1 MATVELRA
9 ALVALSIFLLLAG
22 AHPLGADGPVT
33 DPDHA
38 ERTVPPAT
46 PDTLPPEPFV
56 PPDHWSRN
64 ALRRLVGAGILKA
77 EDVGTAWPLPRDR
90 VRRHLLQALDAT
102 GDKPGRP
109 TPAPHG
115 LAAALLHRFE
125 AEYPAPDAA
134 GALHAAG
141 RVDGGWHEADGQLRG
156 GTHER
161 ADDGGWI
168 YTGPVP
174 VPARASA
181 SAAAEVEAT
190 SSGGVGIRGDLRFR
204 PGGLRAREAYGF
216 LRTTSTA
223 LWLGRRHLALGPPT
237 GRGLVLSG
245 QVPFDGGG
253 VHLVEGVRF
262 PGFLRHL
269 GPVRGSTALAR
280 LERSGQMQQ
289 PWFWAARLSVAP
301 RHDLVVGLNRAAIFG
316 GEGNEPVNFRNVGL
330 MLLGFTSTRSKSSD
344 FENQVASADVMWQTR
359 VRSLPLL
366 IHGEWGFSDVGGA
379 WFRVPGIVMGLQ
391 VPAVGRLPQLALGT
405 EYASF
410 SRSGGGHPPWY
421 RHGPLGEGWT
431 DRGRILGHPLGGHG
445 REWSA
450 SLQVDPLSLP
460 ASGTLRV
467 FHRRRGEENLL
478 ARDGPE
484 TSTGAVVRM
493 RIHGPNRFLLHADAG
508 WESGRPDRGG
518 EGWRAW
524 TLRVSAGLGF

>member
-1 MATVELRA
+1 MWTVELRA
-9 ALVALSIFLLLAG
+9 VPVALSILGLLAG
-22 AHPLGADGPVT
+22 AHPLGADGLATGAGPG
-33 DPDHA
+33 
-38 ERTVPPAT
+38 ERAAPMAT

-56 PPDHWSRN
+56 PPDHWSRD
-64 ALRRLVGAGILKA
+64 ALRRLVGAGILGTA
-77 EDVGTAWPLPRDR
+77 DVGTAWPLPRDR
-90 VRRHLLQALDAT
+90 VRRHLLQALERT
-102 GDKPGRP
+102 GGEADRP
-109 TPAPHG
+109 PPALRG
-115 LAAALLHRFE
+115 LAAALVRRFE

-141 RVDGGWHEADGQLRG
+141 RVDGGWHGADGQLRG

-161 ADDGGWI
+161 SDEGGWI

-174 VPARASA
+174 APARASA
-181 SAAAEVEAT
+181 SAAAEGEVT
-190 SSGGVGIRGDLRFR
+190 TRGGVGVRGDLRSG
-204 PGGLRAREAYGF
+204 PDGLRTREAYGF

-223 LWLGRRHLALGPPT
+223 FWLGRRHLALGPST

-245 QVPFDGGG
+245 QVAFDGGG
-253 VHLVEGVRF
+253 FHLVEGVRL

-269 GPVRGSTALAR
+269 GPVRGSTVLAR
-280 LERSGQMQQ
+280 LERSGQMQR

-316 GEGNEPVNFRNVGL
+316 GEGNEPVNLRNVGL
-330 MLLGFTSTRSKSSD
+330 MLLGFTSTRWKSSD

-379 WFRVPGIVMGLQ
+379 WFRVPGIVVGLQ

-478 ARDGPE
+478 VRDGPE
-484 TSTGAVVRM
+484 TSSGAVVRM
-493 RIHGPNRFLLHADAG
+493 RIHGPNRFLLHADGG
-508 WESGRPDRGG
+508 WESGSPEGG
-518 EGWRAW
+518 GDSWRAW